1 MIEGA
6 DALQHVRHLVA
17 EMKQPD
23 INVKEIANAAKH
35 VEACWISDAKTLV
48 DLLRTDAGVATA
60 KRLRL
65 LIAQLREILENDPK
79 LQVHW
84 SDTATM
90 LADALTKAEADGGFL
105 LDALESGRWDHRS
118 TEATLA
124 AKAKLREQRQR
135 RKKTARSSAADAQDG
150 SEPIGQTV
158 EDG

>member
-1 MIEGA
+1 MVEGA
-6 DALQHVRHLVA
+6 DALQHVRHLIA
-17 EMKQPD
+17 EMREPG
-23 INVKEIANAAKH
+23 IEVKKIEKAAKDID
-35 VEACWISDAKTLV
+35 ACWVSDAKTLV
-48 DLLRTDAGVATA
+48 DLLRTDAGVATD

-65 LIAQLREILENDPK
+65 LIAQLREILEDDPK
-79 LQVHW
+79 LRVHW

-135 RKKTARSSAADAQDG
+135 RKKTARSSATDAHDG